1 MAHRVWFGPVLK
13 PSIGDHGGWFLP
25 VTLDESTAQ
34 DTMDR
39 QAILDKIAAMLKLQE
54 SSDFEGEAN
63 AAAAMIDKLC
73 KKYGVSVDEATIPQ
87 VLTEEFLSTKR
98 MNDAEFV
105 LFCAVARFYDAKGYV
120 EYDNSQG
127 RRISRF
133 KCIGTEAQQ
142 IQTRL
147 YFDFLKESMVK
158 ECEKAMAGEAVLAE
172 LLGQDFNKSGFRSNF
187 YKAFAAKVRERLNEM
202 KETREDH
209 EHKQYTAIEVAKI
222 RFSSRRSAS
231 ASGMGAQIGSNV
243 SLNKQASGS
252 QRLALAG
259 R

>member
-1 MAHRVWFGPVLK
+1 MGPDAVGL
-13 PSIGDHGGWFLP
+13 
-25 VTLDESTAQ
+25 AQ
-34 DTMDR
+34 FNHTIMDR

-120 EYDNSQG
+120 EYDNTQG
-127 RRISRF
+127 RRVSRF

-158 ECEKAMAGEAVLAE
+158 ECEKVMAGEAVLAE
-172 LLGQDFNKSGFRSNF
+172 LLGQEFNKSGFRSNF
-187 YKAFAAKVRERLNEM
+187 YKAFAAKVRERLHKM

-209 EHKQYTAIEVAKI
+209 EHKQYTEIEVAKI
-222 RFSSRRSAS
+222 RFGSRRSAS

-243 SLNKQASGS
+243 GSNVSLNKQAGGS
-252 QRLALAG
+252 QRLALSG